1 MADQKLKYTKPIIT
15 KQKPIFISKFGKA
28 GILTVLERIENIPI
42 IELVEK
48 FGSPLF
54 VLSEKTIR
62 LNQRK
67 ALRIFKTRYPRV
79 QFAWSYK
86 TNYLDAVCTIFHQEG
101 SWAEVV
107 SKFEYDKAKRL
118 GVPGN
123 KIIFNGPH
131 KTDSALVEAIKD
143 SALIH
148 IDHFDEL
155 FRLIELTEELKL
167 KANVAIRINM
177 DTGIYPKWDRFGLNY
192 ENGEAYEAIRR
203 IMISKNLNLVGLH
216 THIGTYVVSTDA
228 YRIAA
233 MKMTGLYK
241 RIMYEYNHRL
251 EYLDLGGGFAS
262 KNSLQFYYLDSS
274 VVVPSFEDYADAIT
288 AGIINQGLK
297 SDELPLLILETGRAL
312 IDDAGYLITS
322 VVANKRLSNGKQ
334 AIIVDAGVNLLFTS
348 FWYRHR
354 ISTTEFYGEVKD
366 ESVIYGNLCM
376 NIDMLRDGVYLPP
389 LPKGK
394 QIIFHNVGAYNMTQW
409 MQFINL
415 RPNVVMILED
425 GTVEIVRI
433 AETLDYILQQER
445 IPDKLKVR

>member
-1 MADQKLKYTKPIIT
+1 MTEKKLKYVKPVIT
-15 KQKPIFISKFGKA
+15 KQKPLFVSKFGKA
-28 GILTVLERIENIPI
+28 GILTVLEKIDNTAIT
-42 IELVEK
+42 ELVEK

-67 ALRIFKTRYPRV
+67 AQRIFKTRYPKV

-107 SKFEYDKAKRL
+107 SKFEYDKAKHL

-131 KTDSALVEAIKD
+131 KPDDALITAIKD
-143 SALIH
+143 DALIH

-155 FRLIELTEELKL
+155 FKLIELTNELSL

-177 DTGIYPKWDRFGLNY
+177 YTGIYPKWDRFGFNY

-203 IMISKNLNLVGLH
+203 IMIADNLNLVGLH

-228 YRIAA
+228 YKLAA
-233 MKMTGLYK
+233 SKMTELYK
-241 RIMYEYNHRL
+241 RIKYEYNHQL
-251 EYLDLGGGFAS
+251 DYLDLGGGFAS
-262 KNSLQFYYLDSS
+262 KNSLQFSYLDSS
-274 VVVPSFEDYADAIT
+274 VVVPLFEDYADAIT
-288 AGIINQGLK
+288 AGILNQGLK
-297 SDELPLLILETGRAL
+297 SDELPQLILETGRSL
-312 IDDAGYLITS
+312 IDDAGFLITT

-348 FWYRHR
+348 FWYRHK
-354 ISTTEFYGEVKD
+354 ISTTEFYVEIRD

-389 LPKGK
+389 IPTGK

-425 GTVEIVRI
+425 GTAEIIRE
-433 AETLDYILQQER
+433 AESLEYILQREK
-445 IPDKLKVR
+445 IPEKLKNR